1 MANTLIQV
9 KRSTSTNQPG
19 GGSLSA
25 GEMAYSYSSNVLF
38 IGSSGGNDV
47 LAIGG
52 KYYIDL
58 LNTTY
63 VIAQSA
69 FNSSNSASM
78 AQSAFGQANAA
89 FAKANSANYYAYLV
103 DANATAAFIQANNV
117 GGAVTTSN
125 LIATSAF
132 AKANSANY
140 YAFLIDANTTAAFT
154 QANNVAGAVTTS
166 NLIATSAFTQA
177 NNVAGAVTTANL
189 IATSAFAKANA
200 ANLSAGS
207 AFDSENITRAIAVA
221 AFGNS
226 NTKFSSSGG
235 TINGDVN
242 ITGNLS
248 LTGSTTFIN
257 VASYVVN
264 DPLLYIA
271 GNNYTSDI
279 VDIGFVANYNNGAC
293 STIHT
298 GVFRDAGTK
307 EWYVFEGYDKE
318 PTNNVIDPAGNNFT
332 ISILNATL
340 RTSNIILG
348 GINALSWITN
358 AYNTANIAVANVNYV
373 NTAMQTAYGLI
384 NNHSGAITTANNT
397 AIAAFLQANNVGG
410 AVTTA
415 NLIATSAFAKANSA
429 NYYAFLV
436 DANSTAAF
444 TQANNVGGAV
454 TTANLIATSAF
465 TKANSAN
472 YYAYL
477 VDANATAAFT
487 QANAVAGAVT
497 TANLI
502 ATSAFAKAN
511 LAASTIN
518 ASNIS
523 SGTLVVAY
531 GGTGVASFTN
541 NGIVFGNTSGPLRV
555 TAAGTEGQVLQAT
568 STGVPNFAM
577 LDGGSF

>member
-9 KRSTSTNQPG
+9 KRSTTTNQPG

-52 KYYIDL
+52 KYYIDF
-58 LNTTY
+58 LNTTFAL
-63 VIAQSA
+63 AQSA
-69 FNSSNSASM
+69 YNTANSGLTVT
-78 AQSAFGQANAA
+78 SAFN
-89 FAKANSANYYAYLV
+89 KANSANYYAYLV
-103 DANATAAFIQANNV
+103 D
-117 GGAVTTSN
+117 G
-125 LIATSAF
+125 
-132 AKANSANY
+132 
-140 YAFLIDANTTAAFT
+140 NTTA
-154 QANNVAGAVTTS
+154 
-166 NLIATSAFTQA
+166 
-177 NNVAGAVTTANL
+177 
-189 IATSAFAKANA
+189 AFAKANA

-207 AFDSENITRAIAVA
+207 AFDAENVTRAIAVA

-242 ITGNLS
+242 ISGNLS
-248 LTGSTTFIN
+248 LTGATTFIN
-257 VASYVVN
+257 VASYIVN

-279 VDIGFVANYNNGAC
+279 VDIGFVANYVNATGSNV
-293 STIHT
+293 HT
-298 GVFRDAGTK
+298 GFFRDAGTK
-307 EWYVFEGYDKE
+307 EYYVFQEYNQE
-318 PTNNVIDPAGNNFT
+318 PYNNVIDPTANGFT

-348 GINALSWITN
+348 GINAISWIRN
-358 AYNTANIAVANVNYV
+358 SYDTANIAVANVNYV

-415 NLIATSAFAKANSA
+415 NLIATSAFAA
-429 NYYAFLV
+429 
-436 DANSTAAF
+436 
-444 TQANNVGGAV
+444 
-454 TTANLIATSAF
+454 
-465 TKANSAN
+465 
-472 YYAYL
+472 
-477 VDANATAAFT
+477 ANAASA
-487 QANAVAGAVT
+487 QAANANFIT
-497 TANLI
+497 
-502 ATSAFAKAN
+502 
-511 LAASTIN
+511 
-518 ASNIS
+518 
-523 SGTLVVAY
+523 SGTVAVAY
-531 GGTGVASFTN
+531 GGTGVGTFTT
-541 NGIVFGNTSGPLRV
+541 NGVLFGNTAGPLKV
-555 TAAGTEGQVLQAT
+555 TAAGTEGQVLQAS

>member
-63 VIAQSA
+63 TIAQSA

-78 AQSAFGQANAA
+78 AQSAFTQANAA

-140 YAFLIDANTTAAFT
+140 YAFLIDANTTAAF
-154 QANNVAGAVTTS
+154 
-166 NLIATSAFTQA
+166 
-177 NNVAGAVTTANL
+177 
-189 IATSAFAKANA
+189 AKANA

-207 AFDSENITRAIAVA
+207 AFDSENITRIIAVA

-248 LTGSTTFIN
+248 LTGTTTFIN
-257 VASYVVN
+257 VASYIVN

-298 GVFRDAGTK
+298 GVFRDAGSK

-358 AYNTANIAVANVNYV
+358 AYNTANIAVANVSYV
-373 NTAMQTAYGLI
+373 NTAMQ
-384 NNHSGAITTANNT
+384 S
-397 AIAAFLQANNVGG
+397 
-410 AVTTA
+410 
-415 NLIATSAFAKANSA
+415 SFAKANSA

-436 DANSTAAF
+436 DANATAAF
-444 TQANNVGGAV
+444 TQANAVAGAV

-465 TKANSAN
+465 AKANSAN

-577 LDGGSF
+577 LDGGTF

>member
-1 MANTLIQV
+1 
-9 KRSTSTNQPG
+9 
-19 GGSLSA
+19 
-25 GEMAYSYSSNVLF
+25 MAYSYSSNVLF

-132 AKANSANY
+132 TQANNVAGAVTTSN
-140 YAFLIDANTTAAFT
+140 LIATSAFT
-154 QANNVAGAVTTS
+154 QANAVAGAVTTS

-242 ITGNLS
+242 ISGNLS

-257 VASYVVN
+257 VASYIVN

-271 GNNYTSDI
+271 GNNYTSDL
-279 VDIGFVANYNNGAC
+279 VDIGFVANYVNATGSNV
-293 STIHT
+293 HT
-298 GVFRDAGTK
+298 GIFRDAGTK
-307 EWYVFEGYDKE
+307 EYYVFQEYNQE
-318 PTNNVIDPAGNNFT
+318 PYNNVIDPAANGFT

-358 AYNTANIAVANVNYV
+358 AYNTANIAIANVNYV
-373 NTAMQTAYGLI
+373 NTAMQ
-384 NNHSGAITTANNT
+384 
-397 AIAAFLQANNVGG
+397 
-410 AVTTA
+410 
-415 NLIATSAFAKANSA
+415 SAFAKANSA
-429 NYYAFLV
+429 NYYAF
-436 DANSTAAF
+436 
-444 TQANNVGGAV
+444 
-454 TTANLIATSAF
+454 
-465 TKANSAN
+465 
-472 YYAYL
+472 L

-511 LAASTIN
+511 SANYYAFLVDANATAAFAQANNVGGAVTTANTIAIAAFAKANTIN

-555 TAAGTEGQVLQAT
+555 TAAGTEGQVLQAS